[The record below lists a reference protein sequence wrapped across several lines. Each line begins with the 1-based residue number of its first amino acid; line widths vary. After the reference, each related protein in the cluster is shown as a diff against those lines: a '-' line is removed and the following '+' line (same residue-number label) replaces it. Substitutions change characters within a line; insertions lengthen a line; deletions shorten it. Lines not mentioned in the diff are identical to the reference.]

1 MRTYDDLYN
10 QIMDFARQDD
20 RVCAVG
26 IQGSRSHENSRID
39 EFSDLDI
46 VFLVQDFRTFIDDPY
61 WVDGFGERLIT
72 QYPED
77 WYTHPFDLSTTTR
90 YVYLMQFRD
99 GLRLDLTL
107 VSTED
112 EQLESLR
119 LKILLDKD
127 GTFTEK
133 QIQPECYEMDL
144 PDEKAFR
151 DTVNEFWWLT
161 LYVNKG
167 ICRKE
172 LHTAW
177 TFYNALL
184 AQTDRCLVWLLHT
197 QKKDAGKFMGKLD
210 KVLDEDS
217 MQRYLSL
224 YPKMDLKDM
233 VEKQYLLMDYFELIS
248 NQLAYALGYEIPRED
263 TQGIRLMIQKRLES
277 INLT

>member
-1 MRTYDDLYN
+1 MRTYDELFK
-10 QIMDFARQDD
+10 QVMDIAQDD
-20 RVCAVG
+20 DRIRGVG
-26 IQGSRSHENSRID
+26 IQGSRSQVNCRID
-39 EFSDLDI
+39 TYSDLDI
-46 VFLVQDFRTFIDDPY
+46 VYLVKDFRTFIDDPH

-90 YVYLMQFRD
+90 YVYLMQFKD

-112 EQLESLR
+112 EQIDRLR

-127 GTFTEK
+127 GTLSEK
-133 QIQPECYEMDL
+133 QIQPESYEMDL

-177 TFYNALL
+177 TFYHTLL
-184 AQTDRCLVWLLHT
+184 TQTDRCLVWLLHT

-210 KVLDEDS
+210 TVLDESS
-217 MQRYLSL
+217 MQKYLSL
-224 YPKMDLKDM
+224 FPKMDLYDIA
-233 VEKQYLLMDYFELIS
+233 EKEFLIMDAFERITD
-248 NQLAYALGYEIPRED
+248 QLADALGYGFPVED
-263 TQGIRLMIQKRLES
+263 TKGIRALIRDRLASCKLM
-277 INLT
+277 